1 MLTNIKQVNRNS
13 KGKIEESREIL
24 DEKIKTK

>member
-24 DEKIKTK
+24 DEKIKNK